1 MNRTKRRYL
10 RQARLRR
17 NLYFP
22 FRGKGSYSEN
32 LSRKKKKKKLPSW
45 KFGPLSLSSAPRQ
58 ADLPVESPQK
68 YNT

>member
-32 LSRKKKKKKLPSW
+32 LSRKKKKKKNFLR
-45 KFGPLSLSSAPRQ
+45 GNLDRYLYHPLRDKRTYQLKAH
-58 ADLPVESPQK
+58 K
-68 YNT
+68 N